1 MPCDINP
8 ASEELADFIYRY
20 YSFSLN
26 DLLSR
31 QDICY
36 DFVNSQYM
44 VVHRPLAKSLP
55 LSLSLIHI

>member
-36 DFVNSQYM
+36 DFVNSQ
-44 VVHRPLAKSLP
+44 
-55 LSLSLIHI
+55 